1 MLFLID
7 LMFEKKLIIVLISK
21 NNAADLLKF

>member
-7 LMFEKKLIIVLISK
+7 LMFEKKLTIVLISK